1 VYDYLTNKQIC
12 DMIEPFYLSNDAYGA
27 CDKVIEEAYKK
38 WKKEGNVVDD
48 ITCVVVF
55 FKSQI

>member
-1 VYDYLTNKQIC
+1 
-12 DMIEPFYLSNDAYGA
+12 MIEPFYLSNDAYGA